1 MQDVYIVVQSDDG
14 VLGQKK
20 HEGIPHL
27 KICFDLKLNGKH
39 NIWDNT
45 NAWENKG
52 ILIEMLSRVAHG

>member
-1 MQDVYIVVQSDDG
+1 MQDVYTVVQSDDG

-45 NAWENKG
+45 DA
-52 ILIEMLSRVAHG
+52 